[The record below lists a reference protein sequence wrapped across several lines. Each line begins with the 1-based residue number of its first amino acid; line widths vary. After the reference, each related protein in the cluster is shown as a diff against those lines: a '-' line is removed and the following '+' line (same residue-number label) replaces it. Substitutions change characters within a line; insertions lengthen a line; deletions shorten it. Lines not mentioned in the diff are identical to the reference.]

1 MNVCLTESGAAYAK
15 QLLAPVCR
23 AEDETMAIVTG
34 CTHEHFVAAAEYY
47 AECLQ
52 NIFDRQKREY
62 ENSFAPDQMIFQTFG
77 GKSNNAYQQANT
89 R

>member
-15 QLLAPVCR
+15 QLLVPLYR
-23 AEDETMAIVTG
+23 AGDEVMAIVIG
-34 CTHEHFVAAAEYY
+34 CTHEHFAAAAEHY

-52 NIFDRQKREY
+52 NIFDRQKSEY
-62 ENSFAPDQMIFQTFG
+62 ENSFPPI
-77 GKSNNAYQQANT
+77 

>member
-15 QLLAPVCR
+15 QLLAPVYR
-23 AEDETMAIVTG
+23 AGDEAMAIVIG
-34 CTHEHFVAAAEYY
+34 CTHEHFVAAAEHY

-52 NIFDRQKREY
+52 NIFDRQKSAH

-77 GKSNNAYQQANT
+77 GKSNSAYQQANT